1 MTPLADLRRTNGLR
15 VAVCHLEDVFDQFGG
30 GRASTD
36 AIRRFLSWAW
46 EDWPAPA
53 LRYVLLV
60 GDATYDPQGN
70 LGHSDRQVVPTRL
83 VETTYFQTAS
93 DLGYADVENDDGIA
107 ELAIGRLPVATLQEC
122 QIVVQKLL
130 AYEVARGPWRARTL
144 FVGDDDP
151 DFSWMNQEIEELVP
165 GGQAIFL
172 NLITMEIDELRD
184 TLFAE
189 WGAGTRIVHYSGHGG
204 RKQWSAAG
212 ILHVDDVA
220 QIQNGDR
227 LPVVLAM
234 NCLNGFFHHP
244 ESPSLGEALVLE
256 PSGGAIAYWG
266 SSAITSNIRQQ
277 TLVRSFYKS
286 LFDSSVETLGD
297 AIREALAELAADPK
311 NRDVVLT
318 WVLLG
323 DPALPWN

>member
-1 MTPLADLRRTNGLR
+1 
-15 VAVCHLEDVFDQFGG
+15 
-30 GRASTD
+30 
-36 AIRRFLSWAW
+36 
-46 EDWPAPA
+46 
-53 LRYVLLV
+53 
-60 GDATYDPQGN
+60 
-70 LGHSDRQVVPTRL
+70 
-83 VETTYFQTAS
+83 
-93 DLGYADVENDDGIA
+93 
-107 ELAIGRLPVATLQEC
+107 
-122 QIVVQKLL
+122 
-130 AYEVARGPWRARTL
+130 
-144 FVGDDDP
+144 
-151 DFSWMNQEIEELVP
+151 MNQEIEELVP

-172 NLITMEIDELRD
+172 DLITMGIDELRD
-184 TLFAE
+184 TLFVE

-204 RKQWSAAG
+204 RKQWSAAR

-220 QIQNGDR
+220 QIRNGDR

-244 ESPSLGEALVLE
+244 ESRSLGEALVLE

-277 TLVRSFYKS
+277 TLARSFYKS
-286 LFDSSVETLGD
+286 LFDPSVETLGD